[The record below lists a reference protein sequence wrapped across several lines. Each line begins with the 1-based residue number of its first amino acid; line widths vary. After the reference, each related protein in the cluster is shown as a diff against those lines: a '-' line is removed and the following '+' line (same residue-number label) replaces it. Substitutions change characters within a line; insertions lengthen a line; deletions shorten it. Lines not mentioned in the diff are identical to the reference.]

1 MAGELLAAMVLL
13 GAMAAEA
20 KVVSF
25 PGVPWTETSIAVS
38 GKELDVVSRDDKL
51 ILRMTTYPG
60 AYARELVVSQAVDHL
75 VIDAR
80 KAFAAGMTTLVMK
93 SYEFSPEAYENKF
106 CTLLSEF
113 AGARGSKIEQYF
125 EGFGE
130 NGHYYQRHYI
140 ETTGAKERYA
150 LVSMVAE
157 KLRSLHL
164 RWDIK
169 SLNKEDGVI
178 RFYGAEY
185 GNESELPPYKLEK
198 PAPELLFHA
207 TFDGTSDAAVAKGE
221 GRAKTAENLEYGDGV
236 AGKAVRLTQKA
247 KSVLEYA
254 AKGNLVQERGTVS
267 LWFKREWKDD
277 GFTSNG
283 SEKWRMMFADSPCK
297 GRRSG
302 SGELQFWWWADKLR
316 AEQSDLAGHYYCWK
330 GYPPN
335 DGWNHFAVIWDGKSV
350 RFFLNGRENGDI
362 DDSYSEMSAALKNY
376 DLWKFNR
383 QKFPS
388 FFVGCQA
395 GRMQFDGMIDELRI
409 YSAPLSVSQIRS
421 LYREHCGVVI
431 AVRGMY
437 ALDDETSV
445 IEASA
450 RVPKSL
456 AGKKLEYCICDKRG
470 KVAVSTGVAVAEKA
484 SKIKFR
490 LRRGEYVLR
499 ATDGEEMFGEAPIMV
514 FPRGNP
520 YLAQG
525 DAALKASGVMG
536 NLELHESIV
545 LDHIPEAER
554 FRAVG
559 ETKIAKIGE
568 RHYLEAGSRDGD
580 RFALR
585 FKLKENEPLW
595 VFEIDYPDDKV
606 RTADLIIQP
615 SQMPYSDYAMQVGY
629 AAGDEYPNSGKML
642 THRVMYWA
650 GAADVTLVAMTARHD
665 APAAIGGVRVYR
677 VKQSALGAA
686 KVAEPEPNDGWGRI
700 AAMYFEDPSIGTEF
714 ALKDAAGY
722 SPEELNKLIDRTAAK
737 MKFTGEN
744 LLAYPGAFYQGLLG
758 TNYHTR
764 RHAPDFLSAWYAKFD
779 KEGLYLMPTLNVNE
793 MPVKEGL
800 VTRESMVDGSL
811 HDSVVAIQDDGRT
824 NWGKWHSSP
833 PNYNFHHKDVRKY
846 VSRMIDALV
855 EQGADHPSF
864 KGVCL
869 HLTRHCLLWFGNENS
884 GYNDYT
890 VEAFAKENGI
900 EIPEELKHGALRGK
914 AYAKW
919 LRDNHWEK
927 WIEWRCKIV
936 TDFYAGIARKLAS
949 RRSDLKLWMNFFE
962 CADVF
967 DSRFTDRDYMAE
979 AWRLAGLDAKALERA
994 IPNLILGQTMVP
1006 ADYRVRSV
1014 YNLPK
1019 DIYDHL
1025 RVIDTKKEFYS
1036 EIAGCRYPVVL
1047 QFDRYWESAI
1057 GKGDTSASLSCD
1069 WLKECAW
1076 RVSTI
1081 NPAGIHALRHYVE
1094 PLRHQDILGV
1104 AKGGFL
1110 VGTYGMEEHLAPFLQ
1125 AFRAMPA
1132 IRLQEL
1138 GRKGNV
1144 VLRGGEYKNKYYF
1157 YIVNTDY
1164 KTAAVELKMPPM
1176 SKDLVTGEQCG
1187 NGNGATIL
1195 KLSGYEMRSF
1205 AAPQGVPA
1213 LEQAKSEG
1221 KRE

>member
-1 MAGELLAAMVLL
+1 MTRAGKSIGAAILLAAT
-13 GAMAAEA
+13 GAAADVA
-20 KVVSF
+20 TF
-25 PGVPWTETSIAVS
+25 PAVPWSETSMAVA
-38 GKELDVVSRDDKL
+38 GKELDVVSRDGKL
-51 ILRMTTYPG
+51 VLRMTTYPG
-60 AYARELVVSQAVDHL
+60 AHARELVVSQAVDHL

-80 KAFAAGMTTLVMK
+80 KAFAAGMTALVMK
-93 SYEFSPEAYENKF
+93 SDEFPSQPYENRF

-113 AGARGSKIEQYF
+113 EGARGSKIEQYF
-125 EGFGE
+125 EGFGA
-130 NGHYYQRHYI
+130 NGHYYQRHHI
-140 ETTGAKERYA
+140 ETTGAREKYA

-169 SLNKEDGVI
+169 SLDKEDGVL
-178 RFYGAEY
+178 RFYGAKY
-185 GNESELPPYKLEK
+185 GTESELAPYSLESQ
-198 PAPELLFHA
+198 APELLFHA
-207 TFDGTSDAAVAKGE
+207 TFDGTCDAAFAKGS
-221 GRAKTAENLEYGDGV
+221 GRPKTAEKLEYGDGV
-236 AGKAVRLTQKA
+236 DGKAVRLTQQA
-247 KSVLEYA
+247 RSVLEYA
-254 AKGNLVQERGTVS
+254 AKGNLAQERGTVS
-267 LWFKREWKDD
+267 LWFKREWQDD
-277 GFTSNG
+277 GFAPDG
-283 SEKWRMMFADSPCK
+283 GEKWRMMFANSPCK

-316 AEQSDLAGHYYCWK
+316 AEQSDLAGHYYCWT

-335 DGWNHFAVIWDGKSV
+335 DGWNHFAVTWNEKSV
-350 RFFLNGRENGDI
+350 RFFLNGRENGNI
-362 DDSYSEMSAALKNY
+362 DDDYSEMSSALRNH

-383 QKFPS
+383 QKFAS

-395 GRMQFDGMIDELRI
+395 GRKQFDGLIDELKI
-409 YSAPLSVSQIRS
+409 YSAPLTDREIRT

-437 ALDDETSV
+437 ALDDEPAV
-445 IEASA
+445 VEASA
-450 RVPKSL
+450 HVPKRL
-456 AGKKLEYCICDKRG
+456 AGRKLEYCICDKRG
-470 KVAVSTGVAVAEKA
+470 KVVVATGVPVGSKA
-484 SKIKFR
+484 AKIKFR

-499 ATDGEEMFGEAPIMV
+499 ATDGEELSGEAPIAV
-514 FPRGNP
+514 LPRGNP
-520 YLAQG
+520 YLSEG
-525 DAALKASGVMG
+525 KAADEVLKAPGAMS
-536 NLELHESIV
+536 NLELQESIV

-559 ETKIAKIGE
+559 EVKIAKIGD
-568 RHYLEAGSRDGD
+568 RPYLEAGSGDGD

-585 FKLKENEPLW
+585 FRLKANEPLW
-595 VFEIDYPDDKV
+595 LFEIDYPDDKV
-606 RTADLIIQP
+606 RTADLIVQP
-615 SQMPYSDYAMQVGY
+615 SKMPYADYAMQVGY

-650 GAADVTLVAMTARHD
+650 KSADVTLVAMTARKN
-665 APAAIGGVRVYR
+665 APAAIGAVRVYR
-677 VKQSALGAA
+677 VKRSVLGAA
-686 KVAEPEPNDGWGRI
+686 KIAEPESGDGWGRI

-714 ALKDAAGY
+714 ALKDSAGY

-744 LLAYPGAFYQGLLG
+744 LLAYPGAFYQGLIG
-758 TNYHTR
+758 ASYHTR
-764 RHAPDFLSAWYAKFD
+764 HHAPDFLSAWYAKFD
-779 KEGLYLMPTLNVNE
+779 KEGLFLMPTLNVNE
-793 MPVKEGL
+793 MPVEEGL

-833 PNYNFHHKDVRKY
+833 PNYNFHHKDVRQY
-846 VSRMIDALV
+846 VGHMIDALV
-855 EQGADHPSF
+855 EQGAAHPSF
-864 KGVCL
+864 KGICL
-869 HLTRHCLLWFGNENS
+869 HLTRHCLLWFGNEKS

-919 LRDNHWEK
+919 LRDNHWDK
-927 WIEWRCKIV
+927 WIDWRCKIV
-936 TDFYAGIARKLAS
+936 TGFYADIAGKLAA

-967 DSRFTDRDYMAE
+967 DSRFTDRNYMAE
-979 AWRLAGLDAKALERA
+979 AWRLAGLDAERLEKS

-1014 YNLPK
+1014 RNLPK
-1019 DIYDHL
+1019 DVYDHL

-1036 EIAGCRYPVVL
+1036 EIAGCRYPAVL

-1057 GKGDTSASLSCD
+1057 GRSDKSASLSCD
-1069 WLKECAW
+1069 WLKECVW

-1081 NPAGIHALRHYVE
+1081 NPAGVHAMRHYVE
-1094 PLRHQDILGV
+1094 PLRHQDVLGV

-1110 VGTYGMEEHLAPFLQ
+1110 IGTYGMEERLVPFLQ

-1132 IRLQEL
+1132 VRLREL
-1138 GRKGNV
+1138 GRKGEV
-1144 VLRGGEYKNKYYF
+1144 VLRGDEYGGKYYF

-1164 KTAAVELKMPPM
+1164 REATVAVKLPPA

-1187 NGNGATIL
+1187 DGNGATAL
-1195 KLSGYEMRSF
+1195 RLAGYEMRSF
-1205 AAPQGVPA
+1205 VAPQGAPS
-1213 LEQAKSEG
+1213 LK
-1221 KRE
+1221 